1 MSASSING
9 WITKSRVEQR
19 QLSWDVVSRF
29 RSFSWSIQRHVSRC
43 MQGPVPAWCGGGLSE
58 VEPGARAMMS
68 SFDIVVGQN
77 IDIEKKLGLGI

>member
-1 MSASSING
+1 
-9 WITKSRVEQR
+9 
-19 QLSWDVVSRF
+19 
-29 RSFSWSIQRHVSRC
+29 